1 MKLTA
6 KIPRSADALYV
17 LAAGALA
24 GFCNGLVGCGG
35 GIVIVYALS
44 RLYRDDP
51 ERTPRDVFASAAAS
65 ILPISAVSAVMY
77 AAGGT
82 TADGFL
88 RYLLPAAAG
97 GVVGA
102 YLLDKIDTGLLG
114 RIFAALVMWAGASMI
129 LRRLGVI

>member
-24 GFCNGLVGCGG
+24 GFCNGL

-65 ILPISAVSAVMY
+65 ILPISAISAVMY

-102 YLLDKIDTGLLG
+102 YLLDKINTGLLG